1 MLLSGR
7 CESPAKAPGSI
18 RASAKA
24 MDADVGYLNRLRYR
38 VIGCAMEVHRRL
50 GPGLLESAYRDAL
63 AIELLLGGFEV
74 EKERRVA
81 IEYRGE
87 PIGNAFRLDI
97 LVERKRVV
105 EVKSV
110 EKIHRV
116 HVAQVITYLKL
127 ADMPAGLLLNFDVTA
142 LKLGVRRLLH
152 PLLFATLGSAA
163 LNEDNPTPS
172 NAPRTKLVKDAEK
185 GFTNNTS

>member
-1 MLLSGR
+1 
-7 CESPAKAPGSI
+7 
-18 RASAKA
+18 
-24 MDADVGYLNRLRYR
+24 MDADLEYLKRLRFR

-63 AIELLLGGFEV
+63 VIELLMAGFEV

-97 LVERKRVV
+97 VVEGQLVI

-110 EKIHRV
+110 DKIHRV
-116 HVAQVITYLKL
+116 HIAQVLTYLKL
-127 ADMPAGLLLNFDVTA
+127 ADLPCGLLINFNVTA
-142 LKLGVRRLLH
+142 LKQGLKRLIH
-152 PLLFATLGSAA
+152 PQLFTASGSAA
-163 LNEDNPTPS
+163 LNEDNPTTPATTPDEQKGGRASNPS
-172 NAPRTKLVKDAEK
+172 HSN
-185 GFTNNTS
+185 S

>member
-1 MLLSGR
+1 MLLTGGANCPNNSL
-7 CESPAKAPGSI
+7 GSI
-18 RASAKA
+18 RAFATI
-24 MDADVGYLNRLRYR
+24 MNADIDYLNGLRYR

-63 AIELLLGGFEV
+63 VIELLLAGFEV

-97 LVERKRVV
+97 LVEGTLVV

-116 HVAQVITYLKL
+116 HIAQVITYLKL
-127 ADMPAGLLLNFDVTA
+127 ANIPAGLLLNFNVTA
-142 LKLGVRRLLH
+142 LKLGVKRLLH
-152 PLLFATLGSAA
+152 PLLFATLGTAA
-163 LNEDNPTPS
+163 LNEDNPTPL
-172 NAPRTKLVKDAEK
+172 AVPRTTRVESAEK
-185 GFTNNTS
+185 GPTNNTS